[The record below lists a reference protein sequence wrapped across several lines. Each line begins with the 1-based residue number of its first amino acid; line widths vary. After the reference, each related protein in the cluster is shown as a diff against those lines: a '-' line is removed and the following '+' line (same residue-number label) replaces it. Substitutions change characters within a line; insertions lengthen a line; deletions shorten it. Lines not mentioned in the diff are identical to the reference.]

1 MAAWRAIAEALRIGD
16 WVLGDHSELG
26 PVAGALH
33 PHRSASVSSVISVPA
48 NGESGERTTELGAVG
63 ELDPSVASRFGLLNP
78 DGRPRRVGWIDLD
91 IGILLDR
98 QRVPRRSEE
107 AVAVTRFP
115 SSDIDLA
122 FVVEE
127 SVPAGSVERTLR
139 RAGGELLES
148 VELFDVYRGP
158 SVDEGSRSL
167 AFRLRFS
174 ALDRTLT
181 DEEMGGLR
189 SACIEAVATAHQ
201 ARLR

>member
-1 MAAWRAIAEALRIGD
+1 M
-16 WVLGDHSELG
+16 
-26 PVAGALH
+26 
-33 PHRSASVSSVISVPA
+33 PA
-48 NGESGERTTELGAVG
+48 KGESGERTTALGAIG

-91 IGILLDR
+91 VGILLDR

-122 FVVEE
+122 FVVDE

-158 SVDEGSRSL
+158 SVDEGWRSL
-167 AFRLRFS
+167 AYRLRFS
-174 ALDRTLT
+174 ALDHTLT

-189 SACIEAVATAHQ
+189 SGCIEAVATAYQ

>member
-1 MAAWRAIAEALRIGD
+1 MSDGNL
-16 WVLGDHSELG
+16 
-26 PVAGALH
+26 
-33 PHRSASVSSVISVPA
+33 
-48 NGESGERTTELGAVG
+48 GERTTDLGVIG
-63 ELDPSVASRFGLLNP
+63 ELDPSVVSRFGLLNP

-98 QRVPRRSEE
+98 VRVPRRPEE
-107 AVAVTRFP
+107 ALPVTRFP

-122 FVVEE
+122 FVVDEA
-127 SVPAGSVERTLR
+127 VPAGSVERTVR

-174 ALDRTLT
+174 ALDHTLT

-189 SACIEAVATAHQ
+189 SACIDAVVTAHRG
-201 ARLR
+201 RLR